1 MPGHSVADGADRRT
15 PRKPCALCPSRCT
28 RRVAC
33 RLLQGEAMPVMNTD
47 IVPVTEIMTRATV
60 TSRAD
65 ASIDSLIALMT
76 QHHIGCI
83 PIVDEQDR
91 PTGIVT
97 KLDLIECR
105 DEPRTTAREIMM
117 PHAMTVNAE
126 DSVARAASVM
136 SAEQIHHLLVVDS
149 NRVLLGVVSTFD
161 ITRWLAS
168 Q

>member
-1 MPGHSVADGADRRT
+1 MPIVNS
-15 PRKPCALCPSRCT
+15 
-28 RRVAC
+28 
-33 RLLQGEAMPVMNTD
+33 D
-47 IVPVTEIMTRATV
+47 IVPIADIMSRAAV

-65 ASIDSLIALMT
+65 SSVESLIALMT
-76 QHHIGCI
+76 QHHVGCI

-105 DEPRTTAREIMM
+105 GEPRTTAREIMM
-117 PHAMTVNAE
+117 PHAMTVNA
-126 DSVARAASVM
+126 DDTVARAASLM

-149 NRVLLGVVSTFD
+149 NRALVGVVSTFD
-161 ITRWLAS
+161 ITRWIAG